1 LVRIGRY
8 YDDFSIR
15 EFKLNLI
22 YENWE
27 NVFNPECDNDV
38 NVIFNNFLNTY
49 LRIIYSSFSS
59 HKSFNKDTSK
69 GWLTKGI
76 LISCWHKKNLYLL
89 SKMSNNIFL
98 KDYYKKYCK
107 ILITTVQLAKKLYY
121 NKLISQSSN
130 KTKTA
135 WNVIKSLTNKRPNN
149 KEELKLNIEGK
160 QIQNPQMLLMNLLLI

>member
-1 LVRIGRY
+1 MLTLHNPSYKHLKPGLVRIGRY
-8 YDDFSIR
+8 YDDSSIM
-15 EFKLNLI
+15 EFKLNLS

-27 NVFNPECDNDV
+27 HVFNPECDNDV

-49 LRIIYSSFSS
+49 LRIFYSSFPS
-59 HKSFNKDTSK
+59 HKSLVKHTSN

-76 LISCWHKKNLYLL
+76 LISCRHKKDLYLL

-107 ILITTVQLAKKLYY
+107 IVISTVQLATKLYY

-135 WNVIKSLTNKRPNN
+135 WNVIIIYLF
-149 KEELKLNIEGK
+149 
-160 QIQNPQMLLMNLLLI
+160 